1 MYSDPTSVRRPA
13 EDRLGTS
20 SVRSSPGFH
29 GRQGIIRR
37 QYQDDV
43 KQSNVFHA
51 VDHHGA
57 KASKVH
63 TGVLK
68 SSKNSATNT
77 SDGRKIGLKNEAHTS
92 KTVSFTNVEGIS
104 ATQSGLAKKPEL
116 LSASAPA
123 PASGEKSH
131 NMAGKLTIALFLQK
145 LGLSKYIISF
155 QAEEVDMFA
164 LAHMNDDD
172 LKSMGLPMGPRKKI
186 VYALAS
192 LKAKKRETKT

>member
-1 MYSDPTSVRRPA
+1 MG
-13 EDRLGTS
+13 DRLAAS

-29 GRQGIIRR
+29 DRQGIIRR

-43 KQSNVFHA
+43 KQCNVFRA
-51 VDHHGA
+51 VDHHVLNGAPAGA

-77 SDGRKIGLKNEAHTS
+77 SDGQKIGLKNDAHTS
-92 KTVSFTNVEGIS
+92 KMVSFTNVEGIS
-104 ATQSGLAKKPEL
+104 ATQSGPAKKPEV
-116 LSASAPA
+116 LSATA

-164 LAHMNDDD
+164 LAHMSDDD